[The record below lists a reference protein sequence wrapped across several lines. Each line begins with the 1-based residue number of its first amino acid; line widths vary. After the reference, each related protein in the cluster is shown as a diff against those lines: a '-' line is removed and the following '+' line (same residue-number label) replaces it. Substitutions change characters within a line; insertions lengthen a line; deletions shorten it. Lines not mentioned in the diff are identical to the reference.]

1 MPFRMQPAR
10 FPSGGWPEGYA
21 RPPGSDQL
29 YPKGT
34 PVTWDAGNGEL
45 DEHALSTTVINIA
58 GVSLDGC
65 SATGIAAD
73 PSGDISFAFAGSQQ
87 YFVAKLTNG
96 SGTVQTADAANI
108 GVQYGL
114 LKVGTGLDAWFS
126 VDEADTT
133 NVVVEVVDIDTERN
147 VVIFRFLDSAI
158 QVSGSFD

>member
-1 MPFRMQPAR
+1 MPFRMQPTR
-10 FPSGGWPEGYA
+10 FPSGGWPESYA

-34 PVTWDAGNGEL
+34 VVTWDAANGEL
-45 DEHALSTTVINIA
+45 DEHGGGTTVTNIA

-65 SATGIAAD
+65 SATGVAAD
-73 PSGDISFAFAGSQQ
+73 PSGDVSFTFAGSQQ

-96 SGTVQTADAANI
+96 SGTVQTADVNNI
-108 GVQYGL
+108 GVQYGI
-114 LKVGTGLDAWFS
+114 LKNGSGLAAWWS

-147 VVIFRFLDSAI
+147 VVIFRFIDSAI